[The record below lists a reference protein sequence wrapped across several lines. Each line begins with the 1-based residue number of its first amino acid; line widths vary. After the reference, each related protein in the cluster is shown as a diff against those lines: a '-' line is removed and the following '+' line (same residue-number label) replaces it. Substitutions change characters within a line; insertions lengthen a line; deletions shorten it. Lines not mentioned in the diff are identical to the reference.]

1 MTNIKLCLIGTYCL
15 WSTFDYFRK
24 KFGLLQRKIVSEAP
38 GEDAKNYL
46 LTTSKYGKQIQ
57 EDIDPYI
64 TRDRLKETSFRRKLD
79 PVAKSVIRKQNPSEL
94 VFEDISTFDAQ
105 NLIIGSLLKEIDI
118 GKKTFLVR

>member
-1 MTNIKLCLIGTYCL
+1 MIGTYCL

-24 KFGLLQRKIVSEAP
+24 KFGLLQRKIVSEAS